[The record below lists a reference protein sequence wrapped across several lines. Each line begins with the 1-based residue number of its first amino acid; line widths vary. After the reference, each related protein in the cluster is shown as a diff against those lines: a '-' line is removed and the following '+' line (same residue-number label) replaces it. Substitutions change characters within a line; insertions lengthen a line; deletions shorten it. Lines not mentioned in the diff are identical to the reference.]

1 VRERCRRVKA
11 RPSVP
16 WLSWRWCAHARRM
29 QVLALLADRVPFVV
43 LLDILPTLV
52 GAAPAPSAHT
62 AASRARE
69 KFVECVRSA
78 APASL
83 AESAAVVLEQRAVAR
98 VRVRLLS

>member
-1 VRERCRRVKA
+1 
-11 RPSVP
+11 
-16 WLSWRWCAHARRM
+16 M

-52 GAAPAPSAHT
+52 GAAQPQPWPSAHT

-78 APASL
+78 APAGL
-83 AESAAVVLEQRAVAR
+83 AESAAVVLEQR
-98 VRVRLLS
+98 